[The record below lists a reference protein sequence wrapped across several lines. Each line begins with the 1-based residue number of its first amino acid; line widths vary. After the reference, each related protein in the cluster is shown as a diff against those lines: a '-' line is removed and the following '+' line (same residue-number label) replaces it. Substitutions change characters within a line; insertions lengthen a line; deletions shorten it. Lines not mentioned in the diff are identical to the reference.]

1 MNDTQ
6 LVLDVWEAV
15 RDALP
20 AAKRGDCAQSLL
32 RAFADYGFEGREIS
46 GIIDEDGDLE
56 TAYYDIFHDGE
67 TPDGPDEAEE

>member
-20 AAKRGDCAQSLL
+20 AGKRADYAQSLL
-32 RAFADYGFEGREIS
+32 RAFADYGFEAREIS
-46 GIIDEDGDLE
+46 GIVDEDDDLE
-56 TAYYDIFHDGE
+56 TAFYDVFHDGE
-67 TPDGPDEAEE
+67 PPDLDDAEE